1 MSRAPPCPCTSGEL
15 YARCCAPY
23 HLGVA
28 EADTPTAL
36 MRSRFA
42 AFARADVDYVYRT
55 LHPDHPDRAAPEAA
69 VRRAL
74 AEGARA
80 HRYMGLTVLDARGPD
95 EEGVAQVLF
104 HARIFEK
111 GRDRSFT
118 ECSDFARHGG
128 GWRYLRGVLRPGA
141 PAVTRIDAYLAV

>member
-1 MSRAPPCPCTSGEL
+1 MSRPTPCPCTSGEP
-15 YARCCAPY
+15 YARCCGPY
-23 HLGVA
+23 HLGAA

-42 AFARADVDYVYRT
+42 AFARADVNYLYRT
-55 LHPDHPDRAAPEAA
+55 LHPDHPDRAAPEAQ

-74 AEGARA
+74 AESARS
-80 HRYMGLTVLDARGPD
+80 HRYMGLTILDARGPD
-95 EEGVAQVLF
+95 AEGVAQVLF

-111 GRDRSFT
+111 GRERSFT
-118 ECSDFARHGG
+118 ECSDFVQDGV

-141 PAVTRIDAYLAV
+141 PVVTRIDAFLAG